1 MNLGKIVCF
10 LAALAVSSPLFALP
24 DQKIIYPDESAY
36 NDLAALALE
45 QRIVFFQGAPLTVRR
60 FKAML
65 AEIDEEA
72 LSPVGQAVY
81 ANLNAYLDSQ
91 GLLSFGVGALNFTVD
106 PMLQPELYIRTNGNL
121 PWLYNHSYRRPF
133 MAIPVSLSFSPYFNA
148 QFEAAFEQDR
158 SAALKSGVTNFPTDN
173 FSMTLPHRANL
184 SVGIPLPK
192 SSGIQFRIGIGE
204 EVIGRTKLGSIILSD
219 AMKDVTYAALSAYSP
234 VFEYGTRILQI
245 DVNKYFYLHTLEGR
259 FFKRVSLAFIEG
271 VMVNAPLELR
281 FLNPLMVFHNLG
293 AWNDYG
299 DYKGEETDMQ
309 DLPEDARAGS
319 FFAMKLEA
327 QLFTCL
333 RLYGI
338 WALNELQTPE
348 EKAREPE
355 ALRPD
360 SFGFQ
365 AGAEAALPFR
375 YGLLTFGAE
384 GVYTYPFLY
393 VLRDKRWSFYKPA
406 NGNSGPFQYWTGF
419 PFGPDSIAAV
429 IWSGYD
435 AGTWSVSGSF
445 LFLVQ
450 GERSGFG
457 IFNTPDYHPALMKS
471 SAAVNLRTPT
481 GIPAYTYRLR
491 MRGTWRVTPFLDL
504 AMHTGFQIVS
514 QRERFAK
521 GFEAVFSARFI
532 PRALWRLDTRWP

>member
-1 MNLGKIVCF
+1 MYPSKIVCL
-10 LAALAVSSPLFALP
+10 LAALAAAPAIFALP
-24 DQKIIYPDESAY
+24 DQKIIYPDERAY
-36 NDLAALALE
+36 NDLTALALE
-45 QRIVFFQGAPLTVRR
+45 QRVVFFSGAPLTVRR

-65 AEIDEEA
+65 EEINEET
-72 LSPVGQAVY
+72 LSPLGQAVY
-81 ANLNAYLDSQ
+81 ADLWDYLYAD
-91 GLLSFGVGALNFTVD
+91 GFLSFGVGSMDFTVD
-106 PMLQPELYIRTNGNL
+106 PTLQPELYMRTNGNL
-121 PWLYNHSYRRPF
+121 PWLYDHYYRRPF

-148 QFEAAFEQDR
+148 QFEAAFEQEK
-158 SAALKSGVTNFPTDN
+158 SASLKSGVTNFPTDN

-184 SVGIPLPK
+184 SLGIPLPK

-219 AMKDVTYAALSAYSP
+219 TMKDVTYAALSAYSP
-234 VFEYGTRILQI
+234 VFEYGSRILQL

-293 AWNDYG
+293 AWNDY
-299 DYKGEETDMQ
+299 DEYKGEEMDTA
-309 DLPEDARAGS
+309 LPEDARVGS
-319 FFAMKLEA
+319 FFAMKLEVQA
-327 QLFTCL
+327 FKYT

-348 EKAREPE
+348 ERAREPY
-355 ALRPD
+355 ALRPN

-365 AGAEAALPFR
+365 AGAESALPLR
-375 YGLLTFGAE
+375 SGLLTFGVE

-406 NGNSGPFQYWTGF
+406 NGNSGPFPYWTGF
-419 PFGPDSIAAV
+419 PFGPDSIAA
-429 IWSGYD
+429 ILWAGYD
-435 AGTWSVSGSF
+435 AGNWSISGSF
-445 LFLVQ
+445 LFLLQ

-457 IFNTPDYHPALMKS
+457 IFDTPDYHPALLES
-471 SAAVNLRTPT
+471 FAATNLRTPT
-481 GIPAYTYRLR
+481 GIPTYTYHLR

-504 AMHTGFQIVS
+504 AMHTGFQIAA
-514 QRERFAK
+514 REDRFAK
-521 GFEAVFSARFI
+521 GFEVIFSARFI
-532 PRALWRLDTRWP
+532 PRSLWRLNTRWP